1 MQGGPAGRQETRPR
15 SLLLPGP
22 VPVRRRDTHP
32 GGVRG
37 GEESAAVAVHR
48 VRVGRAEGALS
59 AERLVDDPLRAA
71 AARAALAVHK
81 ADVDLVA
88 KVAVVERVEQLVAGQ
103 RRRLEQ
109 GSMISVPKLTRRAV
123 GRLDLFPQ
131 RY

>member
-1 MQGGPAGRQETRPR
+1 MQGGPAGRQETSPR
-15 SLLLPGP
+15 SLLPGP
-22 VPVRRRDTHP
+22 VRRRGTHP

-59 AERLVDDPLRAA
+59 AERLLDDPLRAA
-71 AARAALAVHK
+71 AARAALAVHE

-103 RRRLEQ
+103 RRRLE
-109 GSMISVPKLTRRAV
+109 
-123 GRLDLFPQ
+123 
-131 RY
+131 